1 MYVYRSNVSIQ
12 HTFIN
17 PFLLVV
23 FYSVYLMLLG
33 NETNIR
39 DRDRQR
45 ERLGERERERERWR
59 WTETKGQKKTKRGRM
74 REKE

>member
-17 PFLLVV
+17 PFLLLV
-23 FYSVYLMLLG
+23 FYSVYLVLLG
-33 NETNIR
+33 KETNIR

-45 ERLGERERERERWR
+45 ERVGERERDGD
-59 WTETKGQKKTKRGRM
+59 GQKTTKRGRM
-74 REKE
+74 REEE

>member
-17 PFLLVV
+17 PFLLLV
-23 FYSVYLMLLG
+23 FYSVYLVLLG
-33 NETNIR
+33 KETNIR

-45 ERLGERERERERWR
+45 ERVGEREMEMDRR
-59 WTETKGQKKTKRGRM
+59 KQKEG
-74 REKE
+74 E